1 MCSMQ
6 CMKCMYCLYVLHA
19 MYACNARP
27 SCIVCLYCTCSVYMR
42 LMWCKRN
49 LCDSCDIRLT
59 LPSLCSVLGNVLIH
73 LPHQPLTWS
82 PEAPGAAHSVHQPPN
97 LLERIKLSSPAE
109 VAATKHSS
117 QGQCQIV
124 PDLMACRCV
133 RHLCAGRGCEI
144 HGIWRSLQF
153 DLVSPCATHY
163 NQNPRHRMLRL
174 WFGHQAP
181 LYTFKFPTSV
191 AVLGSFEP
199 CGPPHIG
206 PASALD
212 AKGQFS
218 KDLRRTQVK
227 MNNMRH
233 AKFIRP

>member
-1 MCSMQ
+1 
-6 CMKCMYCLYVLHA
+6 
-19 MYACNARP
+19 
-27 SCIVCLYCTCSVYMR
+27 
-42 LMWCKRN
+42 MWCNRN

-73 LPHQPLTWS
+73 LPHQPLTCS
-82 PEAPGAAHSVHQPPN
+82 PQPPGVAHSVHQPHN

-109 VAATKHSS
+109 VEAAKHSS
-117 QGQCQIV
+117 PGQCQMV
-124 PDLMACRCV
+124 SELMACRCV

-144 HGIWRSLQF
+144 HGIWRSLQL
-153 DLVSPCATHY
+153 DLVSPCAIHY

-227 MNNMRH
+227 MNNVRH